1 MTDTLHDAAGPAG
14 QRPISSRLVVVLRIA
29 KLIMGVVAITLLIV
43 AAIFAFPNPIR
54 SWFLSGVDVSA
65 LPNTLSLSFACFNSA
80 VIGAAWYFVVDKLI
94 RVVRTIQDGDPFVD
108 ANVKRMRIMW
118 ILIASAE
125 IFRMISLFILSMVAG
140 QGGDAVTMRVDIQL
154 GTWFLVFVIAA
165 LSEAF
170 RMGVEL
176 RRDQELTI

>member
-1 MTDTLHDAAGPAG
+1 MTDTLPNPPERAGP
-14 QRPISSRLVVVLRIA
+14 PISGNLILVLRIA
-29 KLIMGVVAITLLIV
+29 KLIMGAVTILLV
-43 AAIFAFPNPIR
+43 LGALIFAFSNPLR
-54 SWFLSGVDVSA
+54 NWLLSGVDISA
-65 LPNTLSLSFACFNSA
+65 LPNTQSLAFACFNSA
-80 VIGAAWYFVVDKLI
+80 VIGAAWFFVLDKLI
-94 RVVRTIQDGDPFVD
+94 RVVRTIQDGDPFVED
-108 ANVKRMRIMW
+108 NISRMRWMW

-125 IFRMISLFILSMVAG
+125 IFRMMAVFLFGFIAGDSGEVA
-140 QGGDAVTMRVDIQL
+140 TMRIDIRI